1 MSLGTDA
8 LEYRCPWVQKSL
20 GAVALGYSCPA
31 GYSAMKVLKVQMQK
45 RVPSRVFEFAAG
57 PGFGDYCREGHSF
70 SSRIFEF
77 AAGPGFG
84 FCGFK
89 KNGNNVQMKQDD
101 HWSVVLRSVELTRG
115 APPCNVTKREELDE
129 DTEGAEVERS
139 AVHYHV

>member
-1 MSLGTDA
+1 MSLSTDA

-57 PGFGDYCREGHSF
+57 PGFG
-70 SSRIFEF
+70 
-77 AAGPGFG
+77 

-115 APPCNVTKREELDE
+115 APPCNVTKRAELDE